1 MLVLNMFYT
10 CVQDYIITAL
20 YH

>member
-1 MLVLNMFYT
+1 VFYT
-10 CVQDYIITAL
+10 FVQDYIITAF